1 MLVGLTTSG
10 KSKNIERGFN
20 VAKLKG
26 VRTIRFTGKEAPVNK
41 QIIDIDFRVSV

>member
-1 MLVGLTTSG
+1 MGNRKILREVLMLP
-10 KSKNIERGFN
+10 
-20 VAKLKG
+20 KLKG